1 MDVIL
6 SIFEERGEA
15 VIGNELI
22 ALPTIGNAPFPRA
35 SDGHLLER
43 LFETK
48 EDALKYVNRVFPH
61 LNIIDKTDQKSQ
73 SQEYL

>member
-6 SIFEERGEA
+6 SVFEERGEA

-43 LFETK
+43 VFETK
-48 EDALKYVNRVFPH
+48 EGALKYVNRVFPH
-61 LNIIDKTDQKSQ
+61 LKIIDRTIKKRQQ
-73 SQEYL
+73 